1 MKGIVEKRA
10 VTLGNYIAESG
21 DTVRQTAKKFGISK
35 STVHKDVSSRLQ
47 KINPSLYL
55 DVKKVL
61 EINKVNDISE
71 VELPQEISILTL
83 ENKKKIHKQSKISH
97 YRNRSLT

>member
-1 MKGIVEKRA
+1 MNRNIYNRVLLEAK
-10 VTLGNYIAESG
+10 YIIDNNKTIRGTSN
-21 DTVRQTAKKFGISK
+21 VFGVSK

-61 EINKVNDISE
+61 EINKSE
-71 VELPQEISILTL
+71 RHIRGGIATRNKYLNLRKQK
-83 ENKKKIHKQSKISH
+83 EN
-97 YRNRSLT
+97 T